1 MGCSPTCSPAEGTVE
16 SQITRN
22 PKDRLQMTV
31 SFDPEV
37 GKHAVTRYTVLE
49 RFGYTS
55 LVECRL
61 ETGRTHQIRVHMKH
75 IGHPLFSDE
84 RYGGDQILKGT
95 TYSKYRQFVQNCF
108 ETCPRQALH
117 AKTLGFV
124 HPVTGKEMFF
134 NSELPQDMTA
144 LIEKWRAY
152 VSSRDF
158 EK

>member
-1 MGCSPTCSPAEGTVE
+1 
-16 SQITRN
+16 
-22 PKDRLQMTV
+22 MTV

-37 GKHAVTRYTVLE
+37 GKHAVTHYTVLE

-55 LVECRL
+55 LLKCRL

-75 IGHPLFSDE
+75 LGHPLFSDE
-84 RYGGDQILKGT
+84 RYGGNQILKGT
-95 TYSKYRQFVQNCF
+95 TYSRYRQFVQNCF
-108 ETCPRQALH
+108 EVCPRQALH

-124 HPVTGKEMFF
+124 HPITGQEMFF
-134 NSELPQDMTA
+134 DSELPTDMQT
-144 LIEKWRAY
+144 LIQKWRDY

>member
-1 MGCSPTCSPAEGTVE
+1 
-16 SQITRN
+16 
-22 PKDRLQMTV
+22 
-31 SFDPEV
+31 
-37 GKHAVTRYTVLE
+37 
-49 RFGYTS
+49 
-55 LVECRL
+55 
-61 ETGRTHQIRVHMKH
+61 MKH

-108 ETCPRQALH
+108 EICPRQALH

-124 HPVTGKEMFF
+124 PPKTGKEMFF
-134 NSELPQDMTA
+134 NSELPADMQT
-144 LIEKWRAY
+144 LIARWRDY